1 MSPGAEHGD
10 VDDEPASTLTW
21 ASALVLD
28 VGVGERLLGSQK
40 WGSEWGWAKSSEPPS
55 RGVATKECLSI
66 SSIYP
71 GNSPKNQHNI
81 AHFPQS
87 LVEPMVSVEDRLP
100 HAAASSFAL
109 VIHLISRLL
118 PMPLAVD
125 DAQWPKACFWAGDQ
139 ARRRRKFRS
148 GGACSTDFKHFSI
161 RCGSEHGEQDMFF
174 LAISCNFGSF
184 LSDDN
189 DEKPDLTRFNHLIFL
204 GLKDLTI

>member
-28 VGVGERLLGSQK
+28 VGVGERLLGRWSQM
-40 WGSEWGWAKSSEPPS
+40 GIRMGMGKSSEPPS
-55 RGVATKECLSI
+55 RGVATKRTTQWTSLKRVWAVKANGFQTKECLSI
-66 SSIYP
+66 SSSYP

-81 AHFPQS
+81 AHFPHS

-139 ARRRRKFRS
+139 ARIRRRKKVWRS
-148 GGACSTDFKHFSI
+148 GSTDFKHFSI
-161 RCGSEHGEQDMFF
+161 RCVSEHGEQDMVLFCHF
-174 LAISCNFGSF
+174 M
-184 LSDDN
+184 
-189 DEKPDLTRFNHLIFL
+189 
-204 GLKDLTI
+204 

>member
-1 MSPGAEHGD
+1 MGSDSSVVRNGD
-10 VDDEPASTLTW
+10 QNGDGQKVRNPR
-21 ASALVLD
+21 
-28 VGVGERLLGSQK
+28 VGVLQQK
-40 WGSEWGWAKSSEPPS
+40 EQTQWTSLKRVWAVKAN
-55 RGVATKECLSI
+55 GFQTKECLSI

-81 AHFPQS
+81 AHFPHS

-139 ARRRRKFRS
+139 ARRLRKFRS

-174 LAISCNFGSF
+174 FGHF
-184 LSDDN
+184 M
-189 DEKPDLTRFNHLIFL
+189 
-204 GLKDLTI
+204 